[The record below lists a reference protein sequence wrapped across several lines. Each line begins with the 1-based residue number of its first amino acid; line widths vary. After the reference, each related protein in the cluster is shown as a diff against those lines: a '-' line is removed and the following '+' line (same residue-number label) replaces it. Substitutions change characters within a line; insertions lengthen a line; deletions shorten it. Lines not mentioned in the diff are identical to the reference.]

1 LSQQVLELTNL
12 TKYFGAKLVLDRVSL
27 LINRTDRIGLV
38 GENGTGKTTI
48 AKIAMRA
55 LESDTGQVLMP
66 DGLEVGYLPQEVET
80 DEAITVQQFLERSM
94 GQLDRMRDEL
104 AALENDMAQPDL
116 APDHLSELLE
126 RYGALQEEFSRRG
139 GYDGE
144 YRIEQVFSG
153 LDLTHIDR
161 ARSLRA
167 LSGGEKTRVMLASL
181 LLRSP
186 DLLILDEPTNHLDFA
201 AVDWLEDYL
210 IGYQGALLI
219 ISHDRH
225 FLNKV
230 VNQIAELSPTDHT
243 LTVYVGNYD
252 DYLAARERQLARQME
267 AYEAQQAEIKLLQQT
282 VKATAFSSG
291 SGRPMKDGNKM
302 SYDHHGGKIEKS
314 KAHTI
319 NAAKQRLLDIA
330 DNPIARVSNR
340 WQISPDFAPEELASR
355 EVIRLIDV
363 SKSYDDRA
371 ILDNVTATVQGGD
384 RVVLQGPN
392 GIGKTTLLKLILGLE
407 TPDTGRI
414 AVTGGARI
422 GYLDQEQE
430 TLDPAQTVLE
440 AYSHDLIGTEDQHR
454 ANLHRYGLFS
464 GDQVFQQVG
473 DLSVGQRRKLQIAR
487 LIGRNAN
494 VLLLDEPTNHLDLE
508 SIERF
513 ESALCAFR
521 GTILA
526 VSHDRFFIDKVATV
540 IWSIEDGKI
549 KIERREPT
557 LRLSAT

>member
-1 LSQQVLELTNL
+1 MSQQVLELTNL
-12 TKYFGAKLVLDRVSL
+12 TKYFGAKLVLDHISL
-27 LINRTDRIGLV
+27 LINRADRIGLV

-48 AKIAMRA
+48 AKIMMRTI
-55 LESDTGQVLMP
+55 EPDSGQVLMP

-80 DEAITVQQFLERSM
+80 DEAITVQQFFDHSM
-94 GQLDRMRDEL
+94 RQLDQMRIAL
-104 AALENDMAQPDL
+104 AAQENEMALPDL
-116 APDHLSELLE
+116 APERLSELLE
-126 RYGALQEEFSRRG
+126 RYGSLQEEFIRRG

-144 YRIEQVFSG
+144 YRIDQVFTG
-153 LDLTHIDR
+153 LALTHIDR
-161 ARSLRA
+161 QRSLRT

-181 LLRSP
+181 LLHSP

-201 AVDWLEDYL
+201 AVDWLEAYL
-210 IGYQGALLI
+210 LTFQGALLI

-225 FLNKV
+225 FLNRV

-243 LTVYVGNYD
+243 LTVYYGNYD

-267 AYEAQQAEIKLLQQT
+267 AYEAQQAEIKMLQQ
-282 VKATAFSSG
+282 VIKAAAFASG

-302 SYDHHGGKIEKS
+302 SYDQHGGKVEKS
-314 KAHTI
+314 KSRDI
-319 NAAKQRLLDIA
+319 NAAKQRLTDIA
-330 DNPIARVSNR
+330 ANPIARVSSR

-355 EVIRLIDV
+355 EVIRLLNV
-363 SKSYDDRA
+363 SKSYDGRP
-371 ILDNVTATVQGGD
+371 ILDDVTATVHGGD

-407 TPDTGRI
+407 TPDAGRI

-430 TLDPAQTVLE
+430 SLDSERTVLE
-440 AYSHDLIGTEDQHR
+440 VYSHDLIGTEDQHR

-464 GDQVFQQVG
+464 GDQVFQKIG

-487 LIGRNAN
+487 LIALNAN

-513 ESALCAFR
+513 ERALCAFK

-526 VSHDRFFIDKVATV
+526 VSHDRFFIDRVATV

-549 KIERREPT
+549 KIESRERT
-557 LRLSAT
+557 ASASTP